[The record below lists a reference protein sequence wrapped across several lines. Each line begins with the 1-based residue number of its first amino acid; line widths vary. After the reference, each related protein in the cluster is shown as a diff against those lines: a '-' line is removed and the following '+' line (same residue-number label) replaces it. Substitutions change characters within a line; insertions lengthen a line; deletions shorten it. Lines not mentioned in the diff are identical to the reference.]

1 MPKWSTGVKRVAGT
15 TYRVVKQFGAWLI
28 MKAGK
33 LVAAFVNGVIYT
45 FGREMGRQLA
55 RRVFAA

>member
-1 MPKWSTGVKRVAGT
+1 MARWSTGVKRVAGN
-15 TYRVVKQFGAWLI
+15 TYRVVRQFGAWLI

-33 LVAAFVNGVIYT
+33 LVAAFINGVIYT
-45 FGREMGRQLA
+45 FGREMGKQMA

>member
-1 MPKWSTGVKRVAGT
+1 MAKWSTGVKRVAGN

-33 LVAAFVNGVIYT
+33 LVAAFVQGVVYT
-45 FGREMGRQLA
+45 FSREMGKQLA
-55 RRVFAA
+55 RRVYAA